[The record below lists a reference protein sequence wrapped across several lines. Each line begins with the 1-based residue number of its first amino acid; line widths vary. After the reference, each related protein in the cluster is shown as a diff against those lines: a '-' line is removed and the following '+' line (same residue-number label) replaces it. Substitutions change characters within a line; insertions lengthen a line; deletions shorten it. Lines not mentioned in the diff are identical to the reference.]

1 MPYVTDVRNPEAG
14 SCKQHPLNI
23 GTDMKIHPV
32 LENANPSESIGDPLD
47 AIAAAPRNHKVLY
60 EDDHVRVLEVTVHPG
75 EIENMHHHPC
85 ASVFAH
91 DAPMP
96 KFTNSFADDGSVM
109 ELGRN
114 PRLISGDPKVP
125 ADVVAALAQLN
136 AQLDAAMSNGL
147 PMAWSSPPQG
157 THSVHN
163 LDTFPMHFYRIEF
176 KRVEGNEQAAR

>member
-1 MPYVTDVRNPEAG
+1 
-14 SCKQHPLNI
+14 
-23 GTDMKIHPV
+23 MKIHPV
-32 LENANPSESIGDPLD
+32 LENANPSESIHDPLD
-47 AIAAAPRNHKVLY
+47 AIAAAPKNHKVLY
-60 EDDHVRVLEVTVHPG
+60 EDDHVRVLEVTVQPG

-114 PRLISGDPKVP
+114 LQLISGDPEVP

-136 AQLDAAMSNGL
+136 AHLMLQCQTDCRWHGVLRHKAHTRSTTLIPFRCISTGSN
-147 PMAWSSPPQG
+147 S
-157 THSVHN
+157 
-163 LDTFPMHFYRIEF
+163 
-176 KRVEGNEQAAR
+176 NE

>member
-1 MPYVTDVRNPEAG
+1 
-14 SCKQHPLNI
+14 
-23 GTDMKIHPV
+23 MKIHPV
-32 LENANPSESIGDPLD
+32 LENANPSESIHDPLD
-47 AIAAAPRNHKVLY
+47 AIAAAPKNHKVLY
-60 EDDHVRVLEVTVHPG
+60 EDDHVRVLEVTVQPG

-114 PRLISGDPKVP
+114 LQLISGDPEVP

-147 PMAWSSPPQG
+147 PMAWSSPPQS

-176 KRVEGNEQAAR
+176 KRVEGDDIIKNGSSFYSNGTIKQSAS

>member
-1 MPYVTDVRNPEAG
+1 
-14 SCKQHPLNI
+14 
-23 GTDMKIHPV
+23 MKIHPV
-32 LENANPSESIGDPLD
+32 LENANPSENIDDPLD
-47 AIAAAPRNHKVLY
+47 AIIAAPKNHKVLY
-60 EDDHVRVLEVTVHPG
+60 EDDHVRVLEVTVQPG

-114 PRLISGDPKVP
+114 LQLISSHPEVP

-147 PMAWSSPPQG
+147 PMAWSSPPQS

-163 LDTFPMHFYRIEF
+163 LDTFRMHFCRIVF
-176 KRVEGNEQAAR
+176 KRVEGDDIIKNSSSFYSTATIERTAG

>member
-1 MPYVTDVRNPEAG
+1 
-14 SCKQHPLNI
+14 
-23 GTDMKIHPV
+23 MKIHPV
-32 LENANPSESIGDPLD
+32 LENANPSENIDDPLD
-47 AIAAAPRNHKVLY
+47 AIIAAPKNHKVLY
-60 EDDHVRVLEVTVHPG
+60 EDDHVRVLEVTVQPG

-91 DAPMP
+91 DVPMP

-114 PRLISGDPKVP
+114 LQLISSHPEVP
-125 ADVVAALAQLN
+125 ADIVAAFGHLN
-136 AQLDAAMSNGL
+136 TQLDAAMSHGL
-147 PMAWSSPPQG
+147 PMAWSSPPQS

-176 KRVEGNEQAAR
+176 KRVEGDDIIKNSSSFYSTATIEQTAG